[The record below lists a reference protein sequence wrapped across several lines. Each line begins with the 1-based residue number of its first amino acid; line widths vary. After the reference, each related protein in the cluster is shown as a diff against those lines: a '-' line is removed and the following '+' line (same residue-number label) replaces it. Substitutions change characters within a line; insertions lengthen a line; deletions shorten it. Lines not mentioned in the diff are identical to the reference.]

1 MITLNS
7 EMVYNNNFIFKPTF
21 FLKLWLHLSSISIK
35 FKCVHTEGVLEYQ
48 IQPTAATVSREGS
61 VTADVG
67 GRGGLELEVAVC
79 GLVQARPRPAPCR
92 LGF

>member
-1 MITLNS
+1 MC
-7 EMVYNNNFIFKPTF
+7 ECACEP
-21 FLKLWLHLSSISIK
+21 
-35 FKCVHTEGVLEYQ
+35 TEGVLEHQ
-48 IQPTAATVSREGS
+48 IQPTAATVSREGR

-67 GRGGLELEVAVC
+67 GRGGLEREVAVC

>member
-1 MITLNS
+1 M
-7 EMVYNNNFIFKPTF
+7 E
-21 FLKLWLHLSSISIK
+21 H
-35 FKCVHTEGVLEYQ
+35 Q
-48 IQPTAATVSREGS
+48 IQPTAATVSREGR

-67 GRGGLELEVAVC
+67 GRESLEREVAVC